1 MNELIIDNQTIQ
13 DKIYTIRG
21 VQVMVDRDLAEL
33 YNVETRALK
42 QAVKR
47 NIERFP
53 EEDSYETVA
62 GFMMYM
68 LKSIP
73 KKAATLVFEGYTF
86 EVVDVD
92 NFKVD
97 QLLVTKH

>member
-1 MNELIIDNQTIQ
+1 MKELTILDNQTIQ
-13 DKIYTIRG
+13 DRIYTIRG

-53 EEDSYETVA
+53 KNFYFQITEEE
-62 GFMMYM
+62 M
-68 LKSIP
+68 
-73 KKAATLVFEGYTF
+73 KKLWFQSGTANKMIRSLPYVFTE
-86 EVVDVD
+86 
-92 NFKVD
+92 
-97 QLLVTKH
+97 